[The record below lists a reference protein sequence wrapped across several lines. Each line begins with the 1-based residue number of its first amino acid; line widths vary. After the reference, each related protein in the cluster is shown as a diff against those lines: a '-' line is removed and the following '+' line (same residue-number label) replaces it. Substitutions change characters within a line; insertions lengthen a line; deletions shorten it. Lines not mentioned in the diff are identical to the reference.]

1 MNDITQTKIIYGF
14 EFSLTK
20 STVIS
25 EEEYFVYSPKSE
37 LFILIQSDFH
47 KNEYI
52 NKIEYVELIYYRE
65 CFFERIIYVSYPIT
79 INDNH
84 IYGYTESELQLD
96 NNIFD
101 SYNKAKKALLLK

>member
-1 MNDITQTKIIYGF
+1 MNDIIQTKIMFGF
-14 EFSLTK
+14 EFTLTN
-20 STVIS
+20 SAVFS
-25 EEEYFVYSPKSE
+25 EEEYFTYSPKSE

-65 CFFERIIYVSYPIT
+65 CFFEMVIHVRYPVDG
-79 INDNH
+79 NN

-101 SYNKAKKALLLK
+101 SYNKAKKALLLR